1 MSIFKSLKVADLPL
15 TFDDEND
22 ISGYEI
28 NIVKDTK
35 IEYIFNN
42 NFLV

>member
-15 TFDDEND
+15 EFDNQND

-28 NIVKDTK
+28 NIVEVD
-35 IEYIFNN
+35 INSD
-42 NFLV
+42 